1 MPALVAGIQVFLPN
15 FSRQAW
21 MAGTTI
27 PGMTLEKWFN
37 MTDLPCGRLVKIV
50 IHFLNKI
57 QV

>member
-1 MPALVAGIQVFLPN
+1 MPALVAGIQVFLPS

-37 MTDLPCGRLVKIV
+37 MTDLAMWATCEDRDSL
-50 IHFLNKI
+50 FE
-57 QV
+57 